1 MITAQTWLMIGALA
15 LVAYSTRITM
25 IALLGKVT
33 LSPVIERGLRL
44 TVPAVFMAIVLPNLL
59 LSSGVPDLALHNARI
74 PAAIVAALAAWR
86 TRSMLW
92 TIVSGMLVFWIWR
105 MIAP

>member
-1 MITAQTWLMIGALA
+1 MSTAQTWLMIGALA
-15 LVAYSTRITM
+15 LIAYSTRITL

-33 LSPVIERGLRL
+33 LSPLLQRALQL

-59 LSSGVPDLALHNARI
+59 LTSGMLDLALHNARI
-74 PAAIVAALAAWR
+74 PAAAVAALAAWR

-105 MIAP
+105 MIVP

>member
-1 MITAQTWLMIGALA
+1 MSTAQTWMLIGALA

-33 LSPVIERGLRL
+33 LSPLIQRGLRL

-59 LSSGVPDLALHNARI
+59 LKAGVLDLDLRNARI
-74 PAAIVAALAAWR
+74 PAAILAALVAWR

-92 TIVSGMLVFWIWR
+92 TIVSGMLALWIWR